1 MQINKTFGHTE
12 CPRITCLFINELHR
26 MDIIASLLN
35 VSVHNYIGIPLV
47 ARIFNKI
54 GLSVAP
60 GILSP
65 LDE

>member
-1 MQINKTFGHTE
+1 
-12 CPRITCLFINELHR
+12 